1 MNNYLK
7 NNEDFDPNMAVIT
20 SDIDGLPVK
29 EEKLNIN
36 ITELSDEYDF
46 ADIAEDLPI
55 YSPSEK
61 IRVAR
66 YRFSK

>member
-20 SDIDGLPVK
+20 SDIDGIPVK

>member
-20 SDIDGLPVK
+20 SDIDGIPVK

-36 ITELSDEYDF
+36 ITESSDEYDF